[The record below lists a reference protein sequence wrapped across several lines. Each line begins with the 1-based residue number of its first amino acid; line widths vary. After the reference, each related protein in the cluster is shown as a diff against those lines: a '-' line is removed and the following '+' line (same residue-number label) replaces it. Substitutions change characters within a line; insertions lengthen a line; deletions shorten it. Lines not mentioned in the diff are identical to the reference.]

1 MAEKKSEYH
10 TSTLSIKRKQTKP
23 FSPVPTR
30 EEIEQATRE
39 FLAKGGKIT
48 RVEPEWI
55 EEGRLYISG

>member
-1 MAEKKSEYH
+1 MATKKSEYR

-30 EEIEQATRE
+30 EEIEKATRE